1 MLEKFSKDEEMRN
14 EIERVAGPR
23 TWGQTRESW
32 LSRVPRA
39 VKKILGTET
48 ETISYR
54 TVKSLWY
61 GQIKDPEHKAIRHI
75 RRAAQLIK
83 AQKQAL
89 TLAQQYQTIARG
101 MNDADKD
108 LFSSDIARLER
119 VARVLGGVDQ
129 P

>member
-1 MLEKFSKDEEMRN
+1 
-14 EIERVAGPR
+14 
-23 TWGQTRESW
+23 
-32 LSRVPRA
+32 VPRA

-61 GQIKDPEHKAIRHI
+61 GQIKDPENKAIRHI

-101 MNDADKD
+101 MNEADRE
-108 LFSSDIARLER
+108 LYSSDIARLER
-119 VARVLGGVDQ
+119 VARMLGGVDQ